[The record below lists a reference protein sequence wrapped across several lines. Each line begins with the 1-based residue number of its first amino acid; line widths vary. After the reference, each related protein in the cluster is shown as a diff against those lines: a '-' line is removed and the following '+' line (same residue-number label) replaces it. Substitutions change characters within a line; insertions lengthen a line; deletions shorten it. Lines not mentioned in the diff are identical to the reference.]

1 MKLDRLKKL
10 SFRSYLSIVLTI
22 FSTTLL
28 IEYFTISSQ
37 TKLMIEEA
45 QKRASENVFGF
56 AKIIIN
62 PMLEKDYSDI
72 VDIFN
77 AIVENKK
84 IVQISLLDTDG
95 ISKITVKND
104 GKALFDKKKY
114 DVLISNKYDE
124 HAHLI
129 TSVAPISNV
138 GFLMIQTSTI
148 ETEKITEN
156 AIFSAVV
163 IAVILVVVAILFN
176 IVLLKKPLKE
186 LEQLSDFATT
196 IPFNY
201 GLNAPETNST
211 LELKALSAAMTD
223 ASHQIYEQKSEL
235 EAMNSELSAMN
246 EGLRDMVDEQTQ
258 KIMEH
263 ERLLVQQSKM
273 AAMGDMIGA
282 IAHQWR
288 QPLNALAIA
297 IQDIKFAHESGELD
311 DVYIAN
317 TVKSS
322 MGMINFMSGT
332 IEDFRNFFKPGKEK
346 GYFSAVSVVK
356 SVLSILG
363 TQLESHDIKLT
374 VEGGDFKIFGYA
386 GELSQVVL
394 NLISNSKDAILGKKE
409 RADEWI
415 RIHIDSGGVISI
427 CDSGGGIAED
437 ILGRIFEPYFTT
449 KEQGKGT
456 GIGLYMSKLI
466 VEKHMDGFLAVENSQ
481 DGACFKI
488 GLSFSENKM

>member
-156 AIFSAVV
+156 AIFGAVV

-211 LELKALSAAMTD
+211 LELKALSTAMTD

-246 EGLRDMVDEQTQ
+246 EGLRDMVDEQTE

-297 IQDIKFAHESGELD
+297 IQIGRAH
-311 DVYIAN
+311 V
-317 TVKSS
+317 
-322 MGMINFMSGT
+322 
-332 IEDFRNFFKPGKEK
+332 
-346 GYFSAVSVVK
+346 
-356 SVLSILG
+356 
-363 TQLESHDIKLT
+363 
-374 VEGGDFKIFGYA
+374 
-386 GELSQVVL
+386 
-394 NLISNSKDAILGKKE
+394 
-409 RADEWI
+409 
-415 RIHIDSGGVISI
+415 
-427 CDSGGGIAED
+427 
-437 ILGRIFEPYFTT
+437 
-449 KEQGKGT
+449 
-456 GIGLYMSKLI
+456 
-466 VEKHMDGFLAVENSQ
+466 
-481 DGACFKI
+481 
-488 GLSFSENKM
+488 